1 MRRGSPLLH
10 MRVPS
15 CLVACHSWAFITCL
29 VPLLIAICDHWVFG
43 TVSLFKN

>member
-1 MRRGSPLLH
+1 MRSWSPPLH

-29 VPLLIAICDHWVFG
+29 VALLIAICDHWVFG
-43 TVSLFKN
+43 IATV